1 MKVRFNFNLETWM
14 RGVEV
19 EAESYDKALEELYKM
34 TLTELL
40 ENGYDDE
47 TSITDID
54 GDIIEKNVKVRVYD
68 IEYDIEEDDFEN
80 PEEYIQLINSLP
92 EKLVVDVVLTAGLD
106 EELAIADEITY
117 QTNYEV
123 KDFKYLIVEEY

>member
-92 EKLVVDVVLTAGLD
+92 EKLVVDVVLTAGSD
-106 EELAIADEITY
+106 EDLAIADEITY